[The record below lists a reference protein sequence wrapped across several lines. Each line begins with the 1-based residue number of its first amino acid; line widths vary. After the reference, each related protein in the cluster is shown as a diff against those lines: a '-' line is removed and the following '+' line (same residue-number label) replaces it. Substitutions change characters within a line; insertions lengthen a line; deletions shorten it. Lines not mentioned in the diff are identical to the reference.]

1 MNGNHSHCFV
11 EFIINNVKCKIG
23 IAAITHRLNFHELLV
38 KKSLYKQRNKTK
50 HRSDQ
55 IEKKGHLSALQTTC
69 AITYIFHQCGCE
81 I

>member
-38 KKSLYKQRNKTK
+38 KKSLYKQRNKTPI
-50 HRSDQ
+50 RSNR
-55 IEKKGHLSALQTTC
+55 EKGSFVCTTDYLC
-69 AITYIFHQCGCE
+69 DNLHFSPVWL
-81 I
+81 